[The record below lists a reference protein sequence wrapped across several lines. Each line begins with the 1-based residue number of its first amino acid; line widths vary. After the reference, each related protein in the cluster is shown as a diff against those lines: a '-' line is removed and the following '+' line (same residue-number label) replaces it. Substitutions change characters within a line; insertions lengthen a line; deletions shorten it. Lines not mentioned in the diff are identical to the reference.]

1 MRRSFKANRRKKS
14 VSFNPSSEY
23 LNDAIQDYTKKGGK
37 IKVIQGVDDYYDEFI
52 AIRERNPPADEF
64 LLGN

>member
-23 LNDAIQDYTKKGGK
+23 LNEAIEDYVQKGGE
-37 IKVIQGVDDYYDEFI
+37 IKVIEGVNDYYDEFI

-64 LLGN
+64 LLGH